1 MTTSTPVV
9 DPGPAA
15 DIAAGSA
22 QRGFGL
28 PRAFSLGLRMMARE
42 WRSGELGVLLL
53 ALTVAVAALT
63 GVGFLVSRIGT
74 AVASQASQVLAADI
88 RLGSPQPI
96 SRDYV
101 EEAGRRGL
109 RTATSTATLS
119 VVFNGDSSQLTNIH
133 AVTPGYPLRGQ
144 VLIGNE
150 PFAAGVPAQG
160 IPGPG
165 EAWPDSKLLAAL
177 GGRIGTTLAIGAAT
191 FRVTHVMISRP
202 DAGGTFAD
210 LTPSLLMN
218 AADLPATQLV
228 QPGSRVSYGMLF
240 AGDRERIEQFESWL
254 RAHKHRAERLRDI
267 ADASP
272 QIKNAVDRAGR
283 FLSLASL
290 VSVLLCAIAV
300 AMSARRY
307 VSRHL
312 DSVAL
317 LKTLGATRGFT
328 LALTLFQLLVMALLA
343 AAIGSAIGYLAQEW
357 LVQILRGLL
366 TTTELPPA
374 SLVPAAIGFVMAVAV
389 LAGFALPPL
398 LQLSRVP
405 ALRVLR
411 RDVGPPPPIM
421 ILAFG
426 PAVAAVLLLIYWVVL
441 DWKLFVGFTA
451 GLAGF
456 VLLLTGSGAL
466 LVYLAGRLRGR
477 VGVAWRYGIANLS
490 RRRAESIV
498 QIVAFGTGIMVLL
511 LLSII
516 RNDLNSD
523 WRHTLP
529 VNLPNYFFINIPPA
543 ERGSFVDF
551 LDQHGARTT
560 RVMPMIRGRL
570 TSINGRSVDDLHFE
584 DERADN
590 FATREQNLTW
600 TTELGADN
608 RIVAGRWFTQA
619 DEGKPLVSIATEF
632 AKSLGVNVGD
642 RLMFDVAGEAFDVR
656 VASVR
661 KVKWDSFQPNFF
673 IVFAP
678 GVLDNT
684 AGSYLTSAYFNA
696 TDAHMLAQLAKTF
709 PSVSIFDI
717 DDLLA
722 QVRSVLD
729 KAVLAV
735 QSVFIFTLFAG
746 VTVLLAAIQSSRDE
760 RRYESA
766 MLRTLGASR
775 NTVLQGVLA
784 EFTTLGL
791 LAGVLGATGASIAA
805 YFMTTRVL
813 EMRYTFQPWVWVLG
827 LLGGAALVAASGWI
841 ATRSVMRQPPL
852 ITLRA

>member
-1 MTTSTPVV
+1 MSDRNAMTGT
-9 DPGPAA
+9 GR
-15 DIAAGSA
+15 AAGS
-22 QRGFGL
+22 GFSLLRAL
-28 PRAFSLGLRMMARE
+28 PLGLRTLARE

-63 GVGFLVSRIGT
+63 GVGFLVSRIGS
-74 AVASQASQVLAADI
+74 AVASQASEVLAADI
-88 RLGSPQPI
+88 RLGSPRPI
-96 SRDYV
+96 SNHYV
-101 EEAGRRGL
+101 EEAQRRGL
-109 RTATSTATLS
+109 RTATTTSLMS
-119 VVFNGDSSQLTNIH
+119 VVFNGDTSQLTNVQ
-133 AVTPGYPLRGQ
+133 AVTSGYPLRGR
-144 VLIGNE
+144 VLVGNE
-150 PFAAGVPAQG
+150 PFAAGTPGQG
-160 IPGPG
+160 IPAPG
-165 EAWPDSKLLAAL
+165 EVWPESKLMAAL
-177 GGRIGTTLAIGAAT
+177 GGRIGTTLSIGAST
-191 FRVTHVMISRP
+191 FKVTRVLISRP

-218 AADLPATQLV
+218 AADLPGTQLI
-228 QPGSRVSYGMLF
+228 QPGSRVSYGLLF
-240 AGDRERIEQFESWL
+240 AGERERVEPFESWL
-254 RAHKHRAERLRDI
+254 RTHKQRGERLRDI

-312 DSVAL
+312 DTVAL

-328 LALTLFQLLVMALLA
+328 LALTLFQLLVIALMAA
-343 AAIGSAIGYLAQEW
+343 VFGSAIGYVAQEW
-357 LVQILRGLL
+357 LVRTLRSLL
-366 TTTELPPA
+366 TATELPPA
-374 SLVPAAIGFVMAVAV
+374 SLVPAAIGFLMAIGV

-411 RDVGPPPPIM
+411 RDVGPPPPM
-421 ILAFG
+421 LILAFG
-426 PAVAAVLLLIYWVVL
+426 PAVLAVLVLIYWVVL
-441 DWKLFVGFTA
+441 DWKLFFGFTV
-451 GLAGF
+451 GLAVF
-456 VLLLTGSGAL
+456 VLVLALSGAL
-466 LVYLAGRLRGR
+466 LVTLAGRLRGS
-477 VGVAWRYGIANLS
+477 VGVAWRYGVANLS

-523 WRHTLP
+523 WRRTLP
-529 VNLPNYFFINIPPA
+529 ANLPNYFFINIPPA
-543 ERGSFVDF
+543 ERGHFVDF
-551 LDQHGARTT
+551 LTAHGARTT

-570 TSINGRSVDDLHFE
+570 TSINGRSVDELHFE
-584 DERADN
+584 GERADN

-608 RIVAGRWFTQA
+608 RIVAGDWFTRA
-619 DEGKPLVSIATEF
+619 DTGKPLVSIATEF
-632 AKSLGVNVGD
+632 SESLGVHVGD

-673 IVFAP
+673 VVFAP
-678 GVLDNT
+678 GVLDDT
-684 AGSYLTSAYFNA
+684 AGSYLTSAYFSATNA
-696 TDAHMLAQLAKTF
+696 HTLAQLAKLF

-722 QVRSVLD
+722 EVRSVLD

-775 NTVLQGVLA
+775 GTVLKGVLA
-784 EFTTLGL
+784 EFATLGL
-791 LAGVLGATGASIAA
+791 LAGVLAAAGASVAA

-813 EMRYTFQPWVWVLG
+813 EMHYTFDLWVWGLG
-827 LLGGAALVAASGWI
+827 LIGGAALVAASGWI
-841 ATRSVMRQPPL
+841 ATRSVVRQPPL

>member
-1 MTTSTPVV
+1 MSDNDSMVSPV
-9 DPGPAA
+9 PRT
-15 DIAAGSA
+15 AAGG
-22 QRGFGL
+22 GFSLVRAL
-28 PRAFSLGLRMMARE
+28 PLGLRTLARE

-53 ALTVAVAALT
+53 ALIVAVAALT
-63 GVGFLVSRIGT
+63 GVGFLVSRIGA
-74 AVASQASQVLAADI
+74 AVASQASEVLAADI
-88 RLGSPQPI
+88 RLGSPRLLSSQ
-96 SRDYV
+96 YV
-101 EEAGRRGL
+101 EEARGRGL
-109 RTATSTATLS
+109 RTATTTSLMS
-119 VVFNGDSSQLTNIH
+119 VVFNGDTSQLTNVQ

-144 VLIGNE
+144 VLVGPE
-150 PFAAGVPAQG
+150 PFAAGTPAQG

-165 EAWPDSKLLAAL
+165 EVWPESKLLAAL
-177 GGRIGTTLAIGAAT
+177 GGRVGTTLSIGAGT
-191 FRVTHVMISRP
+191 FKVTKVLISRP

-218 AADLPATQLV
+218 ADDLPGTQLI
-228 QPGSRVSYGMLF
+228 QPGSRVSYGLLF
-240 AGDRERIEQFESWL
+240 AGDRDRVGAFESWL
-254 RAHKHRAERLRDI
+254 RTHKQRGERLRDI

-312 DSVAL
+312 DTVAL

-328 LALTLFQLLVMALLA
+328 LVLTLFQLFVIALLA
-343 AAIGSAIGYLAQEW
+343 AVVGSAIGYVAQEW
-357 LVQILRGLL
+357 LVRTLRSLL
-366 TTTELPPA
+366 TATELPPA
-374 SLVPAAIGFVMAVAV
+374 SFVPAAIGFVMAIGV

-411 RDVGPPPPIM
+411 RDVGPPPPLL

-426 PAVAAVLLLIYWVVL
+426 PAVLAVVVLIYWVVL
-441 DWKLFVGFTA
+441 DWKLFFGFTA
-451 GLAGF
+451 GLAVF
-456 VLLLTGSGAL
+456 VLLLALSGGL
-466 LVYLAGRLRGR
+466 LVALAGRLRGT
-477 VGVAWRYGIANLS
+477 VGVAWRYGVANLS

-529 VNLPNYFFINIPPA
+529 ANLPNYFFINIPPA
-543 ERGSFVDF
+543 ERGHFVDF
-551 LDQHGARTT
+551 LTEHGARTT

-570 TSINGRSVDDLHFE
+570 TSINGRSVDELHFE
-584 DERADN
+584 GERADN

-600 TTELGADN
+600 TTDLGADN
-608 RIVAGRWFTQA
+608 RVVAGDWFTEA
-619 DEGKPLVSIATEF
+619 DKGKPLVSIATEF
-632 AKSLGVNVGD
+632 SESLGVHVGD

-673 IVFAP
+673 VVFAP
-678 GVLDNT
+678 GVLDDT
-684 AGSYLTSAYFNA
+684 AGSYLTSAYFNV
-696 TDAHMLAQLAKTF
+696 TNAHTLAQLAKLF

-722 QVRSVLD
+722 EVRSVLN

-775 NTVLQGVLA
+775 GTVLQGVLA
-784 EFTTLGL
+784 EFATLGL
-791 LAGVLGATGASIAA
+791 LAGVLAAAGASVAA

-813 EMRYTFQPWVWVLG
+813 EMHYTFDPWVWVLG
-827 LLGGAALVAASGWI
+827 LLGGTALVAASGWI
-841 ATRSVMRQPPL
+841 ATRSVVKQPPL